1 MTVKPTFVKE
11 FVDLVHALVGCKF
24 RTIGWS
30 PMGNPIMLCRC
41 GQYAVQ
47 RSARAREHLLTPE
60 QAKTLM
66 GDRQPEDRRG
76 NRQPEN
82 SAIRPGGGTDGHIS
96 VLVQRGEQ
104 TYRVIGDLRTF
115 LERSATG
122 TVHGAEAVRVGSKVI
137 DSLRSSVMQAP

>member
-1 MTVKPTFVKE
+1 MTVKATFVKE
-11 FVDLVHALVGCKF
+11 FIDLLHALVGCKF

-66 GDRQPEDRRG
+66 GDRQPENRRG

-82 SAIRPGGGTDGHIS
+82 PAIRPAGGTNGHIS
-96 VLVQRGEQ
+96 VLVQRGGQ
-104 TYRVIGDLRTF
+104 TYRVIGDLHTF
-115 LERSATG
+115 LEMSGPRM
-122 TVHGAEAVRVGSKVI
+122 VHGAEAVLVGSKVI
-137 DSLRSSVMQAP
+137 DSLRSSVMRAP